1 MERSEDIKELTKS
14 LLRAQIEI
22 EGAVKGNANAFF
34 KSKYSDFNSVKEA
47 CKDKLNKNGILVIQL
62 LDSDE
67 HGQYVVTQL
76 IHSDTG
82 QFISSKTNLN
92 IDPKD
97 DIQKIMSKTTYC
109 KRYALQT
116 ITFLG
121 SVDDD
126 DGESAVGRT
135 QQKPATVVPAPQR
148 GFGRQAP
155 QTVGGTEWN
164 N

>member
-14 LLRAQIEI
+14 LLRAQMEI

-34 KSKYSDFNSVKEA
+34 KSKYIDFNSVKEA

-82 QFISSKTNLN
+82 QLRFSKKN
-92 IDPKD
+92 
-97 DIQKIMSKTTYC
+97 
-109 KRYALQT
+109 
-116 ITFLG
+116 
-121 SVDDD
+121 
-126 DGESAVGRT
+126 
-135 QQKPATVVPAPQR
+135 
-148 GFGRQAP
+148 
-155 QTVGGTEWN
+155 
-164 N
+164 